1 MRFLFFTDTH
11 IRGTNPKSRL
21 DDYYLA
27 LKNKFEEIVD
37 IIKKNDID
45 YVIHGGDWF
54 DRPDIAPSIV
64 RDFAVLVKKFDRP
77 VYSVAG
83 NHDIFGHN
91 PETISRTMLGLLE
104 GTDVIKIIEDNKPVI
119 IEKDDIKV
127 QIYGHS
133 YSYEID
139 EKGLK
144 ESYIVKKNK
153 DCDYCINIVH
163 GMLLPKAFIE
173 GIKYT
178 TINEIS
184 STEADITLAGH
195 YHSGFGIKKVNERF
209 FVNLG
214 SLARIS
220 ALKSEIERIP
230 QVVVI
235 ELKEE
240 INIWT
245 VPLECAK
252 AGEEILDREHIENA
266 QNRAYKLNQFFQN
279 IDASGDY
286 KQIKIDINDIIE
298 QIVTAQGISDKVK
311 VETIKRIEQAR
322 SNIAGEEVEA

>member
-1 MRFLFFTDTH
+1 LRFLFFTDTH

-21 DDYYLA
+21 DDYYSA
-27 LKNKFEEIVD
+27 LKNKFEEIINIVE
-37 IIKKNDID
+37 KNNID
-45 YVIHGGDWF
+45 YILHGGDWF
-54 DRPDIAPSIV
+54 DRPDISPSIV
-64 RDFAVLVKKFDRP
+64 RDFAILVKKFNRP

-104 GTDVIKIIEDNKPVI
+104 GTDIIRIIEDNKPII
-119 IEKDDIKV
+119 IEKDNVKV
-127 QIYGHS
+127 QLYGHS

-144 ESYIVKKNK
+144 ESYIVKK
-153 DCDYCINIVH
+153 DRACDYCINIVH
-163 GMLLPKAFIE
+163 GMLLPKTFIE

-178 TINEIS
+178 IIDEIL

-195 YHSGFGIKKVNERF
+195 YHSGFGVKKINERL
-209 FVNLG
+209 FVNPG

-230 QVVVI
+230 QVVI
-235 ELKEE
+235 IDLEKEL
-240 INIWT
+240 NLWV
-245 VPLECAK
+245 VPLECARP
-252 AGEEILDREHIENA
+252 GEEVLDRAHIESA

-286 KQIKIDINDIIE
+286 KQIKIDINDMIE
-298 QIVTAQGISDKVK
+298 QIVAAQGVSDEVK
-311 VETIKRIEQAR
+311 IETIKRIEKAR
-322 SNIAGEEVEA
+322 TSMDGEEVEA